1 MHVHVQM
8 YMLHIHVLSLQ
19 ISFQLSAATIEI
31 NPKVLNLCCKDLDLE
46 VDPFFK
52 QMFALF
58 DEGHEEGFM
67 LCQVI
72 TRYVNV
78 LKHVYACAFC

>member
-1 MHVHVQM
+1 MPHVHV
-8 YMLHIHVLSLQ
+8 LSSQ
-19 ISFQLSAATIEI
+19 ISFQLSAATVEI
-31 NPKVLNLCCKDLDLE
+31 NPKVLNLCSKDLDLE

-67 LCQVI
+67 LCQLI
-72 TRYVNV
+72 TRYV
-78 LKHVYACAFC
+78 HV